1 MEEDGRKNPF
11 GATSQAM
18 LSASPESSI
27 GFGPQT
33 SPSSSLKFY
42 RQFQEE
48 DAYKAASL
56 NTPSDAGANFQGYP
70 SSARQG
76 DIPAWV
82 SSLLSEKESSPPE
95 LGDELLES
103 TQNKRVTEVNLNTSI
118 SHLHLSFL
126 KKLLYLMMVIL

>member
-1 MEEDGRKNPF
+1 MEEKNPF

-33 SPSSSLKFY
+33 LPSSSLKFY
-42 RQFQEE
+42 RQFQDE

-56 NTPSDAGANFQGYP
+56 NAPSGAGANFQGHP

-82 SSLLSEKESSPPE
+82 SSLSSEKESSPPE

-103 TQNKRVTEVNLNTSI
+103 TQNK
-118 SHLHLSFL
+118 SHRG
-126 KKLLYLMMVIL
+126 